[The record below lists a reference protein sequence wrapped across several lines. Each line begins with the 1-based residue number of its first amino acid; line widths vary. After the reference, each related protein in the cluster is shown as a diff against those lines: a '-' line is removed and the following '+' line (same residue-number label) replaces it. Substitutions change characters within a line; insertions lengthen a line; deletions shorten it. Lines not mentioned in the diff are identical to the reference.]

1 MSARSVA
8 AAALSEWRK
17 KELFADAIIQGLFA
31 NEPLRDSDRGLAR
44 ELFYGVLRNLS
55 LLDFWI
61 GQLREGHLDN
71 HSRDLLRLGLYQL
84 FLLRTAEHAAIH
96 ETVKLARPKQRA
108 LINAVLR
115 TAQRQTR
122 ELQANA
128 DRQPLSVRFSH
139 PHFIIERW
147 QKNLGD
153 AATAFLLEWNNRPPP
168 NYGRINQLKIQT
180 SDFLRTYPDSHP
192 LSNHRDMVE
201 LVRVPPDALAAG
213 LIYIQDPSTTL
224 ACDLLDPQAGETVLD
239 ACAAPGGKTGF
250 LAQRMKN
257 RGSIVACDRDAERID
272 RLRENL
278 DRLGVEIA
286 TVQQH
291 DWLQDSPNLAV
302 TEFDRI
308 LVDAPCSNTGV
319 MRRRVDVR
327 WRLAADDFVRMQK
340 RQLAIMRNVVR
351 FLKRGGTLVYSTCS
365 LEPEENEQVV
375 AHFLEEFVNFKL
387 IEQRIVTP
395 FHDGFDGAFAARFV
409 REP

>member
-17 KELFADAIIQGLFA
+17 KELFADAIIQGLIA
-31 NEPLRDSDRGLAR
+31 KEPLRDSDRGLAR

-61 GQLREGHLDN
+61 GLLREGNLDN

-115 TAQRQTR
+115 TAQRQTQ
-122 ELQANA
+122 ELQTNA
-128 DRQPLSVRFSH
+128 ARQPLSVRFSH

-180 SDFLRTYPDSHP
+180 SDFLRTHPDNHP
-192 LSNHRDMVE
+192 LPNHCDMVE
-201 LVRVPPDALAAG
+201 LVRVPSDTLAAG

-224 ACDLLDPQAGETVLD
+224 ACELLDPQAGETVLD

-250 LAQRMKN
+250 LAQLMKN

-291 DWLQDSPNLAV
+291 DWLQANPSLPV

-327 WRLAADDFVRMQK
+327 WRLTADDFVRMQK
-340 RQLAIMRNVVR
+340 RQLAIMHNVVR
-351 FLKRGGTLVYSTCS
+351 LLKRGGTLVYSTCS
-365 LEPEENEQVV
+365 LEPEENKQVV
-375 AHFLEEFVNFKL
+375 AHLLQEFPSFKL
-387 IEQRIVTP
+387 VEQRIVTP

-409 REP
+409 RKS

>member
-61 GQLREGHLDN
+61 GLLREGHLDN

-122 ELQANA
+122 ELQTNA

-180 SDFLRTYPDSHP
+180 SDFLRTYPDNHP
-192 LSNHRDMVE
+192 LPNHRDMVE
-201 LVRVPPDALAAG
+201 LVRVPSDALADG

-224 ACDLLDPQAGETVLD
+224 ACELLDPQAGETVLD